1 MVPGR
6 GVAVLTRM
14 LVLLLA
20 LTLLGCGD
28 DPAGDVGEATA
39 EEAAVQQL
47 GVRPSTEGLVPEGG
61 GSPPT
66 RLVVE
71 DLVDGEGATAAV
83 GDVLVV
89 HYVGLRWSDGGEF
102 DASWTREQPF
112 EFELGTG
119 SVIEGWERGFD
130 GMRSGGRRV
139 LTIPPELAYG
149 DRGAPPA
156 IGPDESLVFVVDLVE
171 IK

>member
-1 MVPGR
+1 MVRGR
-6 GVAVLTRM
+6 GVAIPTG
-14 LVLLLA
+14 LLLLLLVMA
-20 LTLLGCGD
+20 LLGCGD
-28 DPAGDVGEATA
+28 DPAGDAGETAA

-47 GVRPSTEGLVPEGG
+47 GVRPSTDGLVPDDGG
-61 GSPPT
+61 APPE
-66 RLVVE
+66 RLVIE
-71 DLVDGEGATAAV
+71 DLVDGEGAAAAT

-102 DASWTREQPF
+102 DASWTREQTF

-119 SVIEGWERGFD
+119 SVIDGWERGLD

-156 IGPDESLVFVVDLVE
+156 IGPDETLVFVVDLVE
-171 IK
+171 IQ

>member
-1 MVPGR
+1 MVRGR
-6 GVAVLTRM
+6 GVAIPTG
-14 LVLLLA
+14 LLLLLLVMA
-20 LTLLGCGD
+20 LLGCGD
-28 DPAGDVGEATA
+28 DPAGDAVETAA

-47 GVRPSTEGLVPEGG
+47 GVRPSTDGLVPDDGG
-61 GSPPT
+61 APPE
-66 RLVVE
+66 RLVIE
-71 DLVDGEGATAAV
+71 DLVDGEGAAAAT

-102 DASWTREQPF
+102 DASWTREQTF

-119 SVIEGWERGFD
+119 SVIDGWERGLD

-156 IGPDESLVFVVDLVE
+156 IGPDETLVFVVDLVE
-171 IK
+171 IQ

>member
-1 MVPGR
+1 MVRGR
-6 GVAVLTRM
+6 GVAIPTG
-14 LVLLLA
+14 LLLLLLVMA
-20 LTLLGCGD
+20 LLGCGD
-28 DPAGDVGEATA
+28 DPAGDAGETAA

-47 GVRPSTEGLVPEGG
+47 GVRPSTDGLVPDDGG
-61 GSPPT
+61 APPE
-66 RLVVE
+66 RLVIE
-71 DLVDGEGATAAV
+71 DLVDGEGATAAT

-156 IGPDESLVFVVDLVE
+156 IGPDETLVFVVDLVE
-171 IK
+171 IQ